1 MGILDQ
7 IKNLFGSTLSTP
19 QAVHAPVTHAAAA
32 QAPQSER
39 RQTQRIDA
47 CMGTRAIIIDD
58 SKTVCT
64 VLRKFLRSAGYET
77 IECLDAEKGLTALQ
91 QHGADVVFLD
101 IVLPGMNGFAALRA
115 IRRDVNTRDI
125 PVIMMSGNEQAMEQ
139 FFGTRIA
146 ADDFMKKPF
155 SRQEVFFRM
164 TRLLDPSGV
173 PRRMPQPAACH
184 APENAAANSVPP
196 HLMRAS

>member
-7 IKNLFGSTLSTP
+7 LKNLFGGAPSVSQSPPALAVAATAPTTP
-19 QAVHAPVTHAAAA
+19 Q
-32 QAPQSER
+32 ER
-39 RQTQRIDA
+39 RQAPRIDA

-173 PRRMPQPAACH
+173 PRRAAH
-184 APENAAANSVPP
+184 PLAHSAAEGSAANNAPTQF
-196 HLMRAS
+196 LRAS

>member
-7 IKNLFGSTLSTP
+7 LKSLFGNTP
-19 QAVHAPVTHAAAA
+19 NLPLQPTTTQPDTPAKAA
-32 QAPQSER
+32 ER
-39 RQTQRIDA
+39 RHGERVDA

-58 SKTVCT
+58 SKTICT

-77 IECLDAEKGLTALQ
+77 IECLDAEHGLHALQ

-101 IVLPGMNGFAALRA
+101 IMLPGMNGFAALRA
-115 IRRDVNTRDI
+115 IRRDVATRNI
-125 PVIMMSGNEQAMEQ
+125 PVIMMSGNEQAIEQ
-139 FFGTRIA
+139 FFGTRIG

-164 TRLLDPSGV
+164 TRLLDATGV
-173 PRRMPQPAACH
+173 PRRTLLAA
-184 APENAAANSVPP
+184 NAASGTTASSNAAPR
-196 HLMRAS
+196 LMRAS

>member
-19 QAVHAPVTHAAAA
+19 QAVHTPVTHAAAA

-125 PVIMMSGNEQAMEQ
+125 PVNMMSGNEQAMEQ

-173 PRRMPQPAACH
+173 PRRVPQSAASLT
-184 APENAAANSVPP
+184 PENAAANAMPSQ
-196 HLMRAS
+196 LMRAS